1 MKITKEHY
9 NHLKSEITA
18 KHEFMLK
25 EHTTD
30 YTVYLNAGHS
40 VKRHTWDLLH
50 ASGLTPFVCNTLY
63 KYLNDDHINTAL
75 ASIYKT
81 LKGI

>member
-9 NHLKSEITA
+9 NHLKSEIIA

-25 EHTTD
+25 EHSND
-30 YTVYLNAGHS
+30 YSVYLNAGHS

-50 ASGLTPFVCNTLY
+50 AAGLTPFICDTLY
-63 KYLNDDHINTAL
+63 KYLNDEHINTAL
-75 ASIYKT
+75 VNIHKS
-81 LKGI
+81 LKGA